1 MPLCTI
7 APLEDEDW
15 IILMK
20 DLEKGQ
26 TEEQAEFVRKAIA
39 RASKLNVSYED

>member
-20 DLEKGQ
+20 HLEKGQ
-26 TEEQAEFVRKAIA
+26 TEEQAECVRKALA
-39 RASKLNVSYED
+39 LVKKLNIPEN